1 MEQHACIPS
10 APASGSGRHCAT
22 YGNWKFQPFAPH
34 AVRLGGE
41 IRHRMGLTG
50 EKILHH
56 LDVEELFVRH
66 FRHRSMKPEVPG
78 GFAGY
83 GMFLDAVVKAAIHG
97 IGGDEMLR
105 FKTERLAELIDTQSE
120 DGAITIFSGPPGY
133 WDNHDQAYMIQ
144 AFVLDYRHYGNER
157 ALQAALRLGNFLIHR
172 KTSVN
177 LGLETAFLMLA
188 EASGD
193 RRFSAYCRD
202 IFLLDQTLDVY
213 DRMTPVNGVAHVYTW
228 IARCLAQLQY
238 RQLTGSDTPQLR
250 AGTEELFRRVF
261 SNYSSISGSC
271 SGGFYWG
278 ELWDDT
284 QIGLGR
290 WGETC
295 VSAYLLRCAA
305 KYLEF
310 EADPRLGDLYER
322 ILYNAFFGAQS
333 EDGLRQRYFIPFNE
347 PGQWYDH
354 ETYCCPNNLRR
365 MMFEL
370 PDAVYFRTAGGIAV
384 NLYTESTL
392 DTPTVTLHQKTRYP
406 ESETVE
412 LTISAKKTFPLT
424 LRIPG
429 WCEHATVDGTPASPG
444 WFSMTIAPGETVV
457 RLRLPM
463 EVRQIRGTMAQT
475 GRIALMRGPLVYAV
489 EMERNRLDPHAM
501 DLLTVDNTQPFELT
515 KDGIETTCLIPN
527 QDHPVKKVLFTRFSS
542 EKRTRTYFPATLA
555 GTGENDS
562 LFQPS
567 LPPESGNCGK

>member
-1 MEQHACIPS
+1 M
-10 APASGSGRHCAT
+10 
-22 YGNWKFQPFAPH
+22 NLKFQPFAPD
-34 AVRLGGE
+34 AVQIGGE
-41 IRHRMGLTG
+41 IRRRMELTAA
-50 EKILHH
+50 KILHH
-56 LDVEELFVRH
+56 LDVENVFVRH
-66 FRHRSMKPEVPG
+66 FRHRSEMPDVPG
-78 GFAGY
+78 GFTGY
-83 GMFLDAVVKAAIHG
+83 GMFLDALVKAAMHR
-97 IGGDEMLR
+97 IGGDEMNR
-105 FKTERLAELIDTQSE
+105 FKTERLAELIATQSA
-120 DGAITIFSGPPGY
+120 DGAITIFSGKPGF

-144 AFVLDYRHYGNER
+144 AFVLDHRYCGNEN
-157 ALQAALRLGNFLIHR
+157 ALQAALKLGHFLINR
-172 KTSVN
+172 GTTVN
-177 LGLETAFLMLA
+177 LGLETAFLMLT
-188 EASGD
+188 EESGD
-193 RRFSAYCRD
+193 CRFSDYCRD
-202 IFLLDQTLDVY
+202 VFKLDQSIDAY
-213 DRMTPVNGVAHVYTW
+213 DRMIPVNGVAHVYTW

-238 RQLTGSDTPQLR
+238 MKLTGNDTALLR
-250 AGTEELFRRVF
+250 EGTQELYRRIF
-261 SNYSSISGSC
+261 SGYSSISGSC
-271 SGGFYWG
+271 TGGFFWG

-333 EDGLRQRYFIPFNE
+333 EDGFRQRYFIPFNE
-347 PGQWYDH
+347 PGEWYEH

-542 EKRTRTYFPATLA
+542 EKRTRTYFPAVST
-555 GTGENDS
+555 ESVMNDS
-562 LFQPS
+562 LFHPQ
-567 LPPESGNCGK
+567 L